1 MNDPIKPILEALLGL
16 LSAVLMVGTS
26 CLSSGCQSSAKF
38 TPEQQQSIANTFSAL
53 NKAANEAGVSA
64 TAFVQIGRPGFY
76 ASQEF
81 GVAGVEGWIVAHA
94 NPAAAKQTPP
104 LKLIQTPNG
113 LMAVPELPQ
122 AEATQIPAA
131 MTERWEAVAEDLR
144 VLLDRVAVLEAQTP
158 NP

>member
-1 MNDPIKPILEALLGL
+1 M
-16 LSAVLMVGTS
+16 
-26 CLSSGCQSSAKF
+26 
-38 TPEQQQSIANTFSAL
+38 
-53 NKAANEAGVSA
+53 SA

-122 AEATQIPAA
+122 TEAPPIPAA
-131 MTERWEAVAEDLR
+131 MTDRWEAVAEDLR
-144 VLLDRVAVLEAQTP
+144 ILLDRVASLEKKTA